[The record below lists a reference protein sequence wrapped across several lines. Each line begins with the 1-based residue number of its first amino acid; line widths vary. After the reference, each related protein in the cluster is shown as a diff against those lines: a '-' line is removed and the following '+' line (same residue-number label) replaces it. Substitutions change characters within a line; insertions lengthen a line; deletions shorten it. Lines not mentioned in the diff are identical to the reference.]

1 MNREIKIILV
11 DDHDLVLEGFK
22 MLLMPH
28 TQFRVIGE
36 ANNGKELRSLLTS
49 VQPDVIVMDIK
60 MPGESGI
67 ELCKFVKINYPDI
80 KVAFVTANVEEH
92 YINAAI
98 NAGATAFISKTSAID
113 DLVDAIRQSASG
125 NEYFSKEISSKM
137 LKMYSYRL
145 KNKASGEK
153 PLSEREIEVI
163 EKIADGKD
171 FISIGA
177 ELNISPRTVET
188 HKKNILEKLH
198 LSNTAELIK
207 FAIRNNITEL

>member
-1 MNREIKIILV
+1 MNQEIKIILV

-28 TQFRVIGE
+28 EQFHVIGE
-36 ANNGKELRSLLTS
+36 ANNGTELRRLLLTK
-49 VQPDVIVMDIK
+49 QPDIIVMDIK

-67 ELCKFVKINYPDI
+67 ELCKFVITNYPQI
-80 KVAFVTANVEEH
+80 KIAFVTANTEEH

-98 NAGATAFISKTSAID
+98 NAGAISFISKSSSIN
-113 DLVDAIRQSASG
+113 DLVEAIQESMKG

-137 LKMYSYRL
+137 LKMYSTRL
-145 KNKASGEK
+145 RNKTSRDK
-153 PLSEREIEVI
+153 VLSDREIEVI
-163 EKIADGKD
+163 EKIADGMD
-171 FISIGA
+171 FINIGA

-188 HKKNILEKLH
+188 HKKNILDKLH

-207 FAIRNNITEL
+207 FAIRNNITQL